1 MPTLHPFNPLCSQQR
16 AVISYPCAWTYK
28 VIGEDRQLLHQAI
41 TIACAPHEVMVSPS
55 HQSSK
60 GRYVSV
66 NADVVVPSET
76 VRLHIFERLK
86 NSEAVKFVL

>member
-1 MPTLHPFNPLCSQQR
+1 MHPLHPLDTSSSQQR
-16 AVISYPCAWTYK
+16 PEISYPCAWTYK
-28 VIGEDRQLLHQAI
+28 VIGEDRLLLHQAI
-41 TIACAPHEVMVSPS
+41 TTACAPHEVMVSPS

-76 VRLHIFERLK
+76 VRLDIFERLK
-86 NSEAVKFVL
+86 NSVAVKFVL